1 MKSLKSYILIGIL
14 CIGHSSYAQSERGF
28 LKRGWDNMIAR
39 YNIYFNATTKFDAA
53 TANLFEGHKD
63 DFETFLDVYPYGS
76 LEDAKSMRAPM
87 EEVMK
92 KASKVIQNKPKSK
105 WVDDSY
111 FLIGQTHFFKNDQ
124 YAAIEAFQ
132 FVYSKYSDPYMKA
145 KSQLWVMKSYLR
157 QEKYNDAEA
166 VLSFIRDA
174 GYPDKSLK
182 AHTHLTAGDLYVKQG
197 KYELAIE
204 ELTQGVK
211 LIKDKT
217 LRYRTHFILGQL
229 HLEQENYEL
238 ANEHFLKVIKAN
250 SPYDYVFHAN
260 LGLTKATARSGGKGI
275 KSTKKSLK
283 RMLNDDKN
291 IDYFDQIYY
300 ELALLEFV
308 EGNEDQ
314 GIKYLM
320 ESSSNAGSN
329 SVQKT
334 KTYLFLADYFFNT
347 KEYKKSQAY
356 FDSAVSVLPS
366 GYPDYDGITAK
377 HAVLSKLIENIQQ
390 IEHQDS
396 LLKLAAMPREQ
407 LDKHIDDIIKEQER
421 LARIAADEE
430 QMRQDRA
437 LMNPGSSIG
446 TTSATAGGIWYFYN
460 ASQVGRGAN
469 EFTKIWGKRKLGD
482 WWRFKNKS
490 VSEQAEPEPDPD
502 DDDDDNPISYN
513 PDDDQDQLDA
523 LESVSEDRIKYYENI
538 PFSDAAK
545 EIAHRRIQGS
555 LLDVGKIYFDE
566 LKEYLKSKEY
576 LLSLLERYPE
586 TEHKPEGIF
595 YLAKVE
601 RELGDTSA
609 YDRYALQIANEY
621 PNTAYNQVLN
631 SKEIAEDGESE
642 EVLNLYGN
650 MYDAYLA
657 NNHEDVEAIHLKVG
671 QEHAGNSI
679 QAKFDYLYA
688 LHIGKTKGKDAYIVE
703 LQALVDN
710 YPGTEIATQA
720 AYTIR
725 FLGGPGSSS
734 DVDISMYSVDMS
746 GGHYFVITGRARD
759 LDDTKE
765 VLDEYNSKF
774 YPSTTIQIKS
784 LEFEGKQLLYLKPF
798 GSVEQVMAYRN
809 DIAGDLSFLEK
820 SGLSEI
826 EIYPISE
833 PNFRIL
839 LSEQNESVYLVFYQK
854 NYPIGL

>member
-1 MKSLKSYILIGIL
+1 MSQTGF
-14 CIGHSSYAQSERGF
+14 GQSERGF

-53 TANLFEGHKD
+53 TSDLFEKHKD
-63 DFETFLDVYPYGS
+63 DFETFLEVYPYGS
-76 LEDAKSMRAPM
+76 AEDAKSMRAPM

-124 YAAIEAFQ
+124 FAAIEAFQ
-132 FVYSKYSDPYMKA
+132 FVFSKYPDPYMKA

-166 VLSFIRDA
+166 VLSFIREA
-174 GYPDKSLK
+174 AYPDKELK

-197 KYELAIE
+197 KYQLAIE

-211 LIKDKT
+211 LIKDRT
-217 LRYRTHFILGQL
+217 LRYRAHFLLGQL
-229 HLEQENYEL
+229 HLEQGNYDL

-260 LGLTKATARSGGKGI
+260 LGLTKATAQSGGKGI
-275 KSTKKSLK
+275 KSTKKNLK

-320 ESSSNAGSN
+320 QSSANAGSN
-329 SVQKT
+329 SVQRT

-366 GYPDYDGITAK
+366 GYPNYDGITAK

-390 IEHQDS
+390 IELQDS
-396 LLKLAAMPREQ
+396 LLQLANMPREQ
-407 LDKHIDDIIKEQER
+407 LDKLIDDIIKEQER

-437 LMNPGSSIG
+437 LMNPGSPIG
-446 TTSATAGGIWYFYN
+446 GTSSSAGGIWYFYN
-460 ASQVGRGAN
+460 ASQVGRGTN
-469 EFTKIWGKRKLGD
+469 EFNKIWGRRTLGD
-482 WWRFKNKS
+482 WWRFANKS
-490 VSEQAEPEPDPD
+490 VAEDSEPEPDPG
-502 DDDDDNPISYN
+502 DDNEPDDYN
-513 PDDDQDQLDA
+513 PEDDQDQIDA
-523 LESVSEDRIKYYENI
+523 LADISEDRIKYYENI

-545 EIAHRRIQGS
+545 TLAHDKIQAS
-555 LLDVGKIYFDE
+555 LLEVGKIYFDE
-566 LKEYLKSKEY
+566 LKEYLKTKEF
-576 LLSLLERYPE
+576 LLKLLESYPE
-586 TEHKPEGIF
+586 TEHKAEGIF
-595 YLAKVE
+595 YLAKAE
-601 RELGDTSA
+601 RELGDTSS
-609 YDRYALQIANEY
+609 YDSYALQIANEF
-621 PNTAYNQVLN
+621 PNTPYNQVLN
-631 SKEIAEDGESE
+631 SKEIVEDGESE
-642 EVLNLYGN
+642 EVIALYEN
-650 MYDAYLA
+650 MYAAYIA
-657 NNHEDVEAIHLKVG
+657 EEHDSVEAIHLRVAK
-671 QEHAGNSI
+671 EYAGNSI

-688 LHIGKTKGKDAYIVE
+688 LHIGKTKGREEYITE

-725 FLGGPGSSS
+725 FLAGPGSDS
-734 DVDISMYSVDMS
+734 DVDISMYELDIS
-746 GGHYFVITGRARD
+746 GGHYFVITGNIRD
-759 LDDTKE
+759 VDDTKE
-765 VLDEYNSKF
+765 VLAEYNNKF
-774 YPSTTIQIKS
+774 YPSTTLQIKS
-784 LEFEGKQLLYLKPF
+784 LEFTDKQLLYVKPF
-798 GSVEQVMAYRN
+798 NSVEQVMAYLN
-809 DIAGDLSFLEK
+809 DMSGDLSFLEK
-820 SGLSEI
+820 SGMADI

-833 PNFRIL
+833 INFKTL
-839 LSEQNESVYLVFYQK
+839 MSEQNESAYLLFYKK